1 MSQHIAA
8 STTNYTI
15 FYNRRHSDHLM
26 QNNAIK
32 RIDSYILK
40 FLQNFINKR

>member
-15 FYNRRHSDHLM
+15 FYNRQHHNQIV
-26 QNNAIK
+26 QNNAIQ
-32 RIDSYILK
+32 RIDSHILK